1 MHTDYMSLNCAADL
15 CDGKGRSVC
24 SKDTARF
31 ADCVELFECLLLDLH
46 VLDCCLNYEIAVAAD
61 SLNAGMDSG
70 KDLVCILFCHLS
82 FCYSLLKVL
91 GNFQFAVGSKL
102 FVNITQAYF
111 ISIYLGKCLSDSGT
125 HGSCTNNTNFHDKSS

>member
-1 MHTDYMSLNCAADL
+1 MHTDNRAVKTRTDLSNGQRRGVGSEYAVCLAD
-15 CDGKGRSVC
+15 S
-24 SKDTARF
+24 AQ
-31 ADCVELFECLLLDLH
+31 LFEGLFFDLH